1 MIPRIAFT
9 TYGAHLSTNKFRH
22 CSTGI
27 LAGVQQRHKAEI
39 AGSMCG
45 ARKSIASPVD
55 FAEVDLVHQ
64 AVAASDA
71 QQGIGRLRCRQVVAG
86 KAKPVRI
93 FICHRDSRD
102 QQFKARLLR
111 AFPRATW
118 TDQASENRK
127 KVSEAYKISLKVAEC
142 LESHYE
148 GQPVSPT
155 VLREW
160 LFTGR
165 QSIRESHRFM
175 SNKLIQRAVQI
186 FLMDH
191 KDTWTRVVG
200 ASSRS

>member
-1 MIPRIAFT
+1 MA
-9 TYGAHLSTNKFRH
+9 GHLEDIRQMTSSTKEVLDFYVNAIKA
-22 CSTGI
+22 TPENEGMLV

-39 AGSMCG
+39 TGSMCG

-102 QQFKARLLR
+102 QQFKGRLLR

-118 TDQASENRK
+118 TDQASENGKLKSQAYQVSRK
-127 KVSEAYKISLKVAEC
+127 IGESLEVTTGGS
-142 LESHYE
+142 LSH
-148 GQPVSPT
+148 
-155 VLREW
+155 
-160 LFTGR
+160 R
-165 QSIRESHRFM
+165 QSFERG
-175 SNKLIQRAVQI
+175 L
-186 FLMDH
+186 LL
-191 KDTWTRVVG
+191 DTKP
-200 ASSRS
+200 